1 MTGPLVDQGY
11 IKSAIY
17 IYYTNNLKASVMSN
31 KNYVRNYDIKKNIYI
46 IFTYSCL
53 GLIKKENSIFS
64 FADAIFLCVTQCVDV
79 NPYHIF
85 GIQLPQQHLSLL
97 AKFSSV

>member
-31 KNYVRNYDIKKNIYI
+31 KNYVRNYDIKKNIYY
-46 IFTYSCL
+46 FHLQLSRFNQKRKL
-53 GLIKKENSIFS
+53 SIFS
-64 FADAIFLCVTQCVDV
+64 FTDAIFLCVTQCVDV